1 LKAGESP
8 GAHVVSAVNIALDI
22 SPFVEITKLEGRQ
35 E

>member
-1 LKAGESP
+1 
-8 GAHVVSAVNIALDI
+8 VVSAVNIALDI